1 MEPIES
7 LDPPKY
13 RTSVERMVEG
23 NRPLIVRLR
32 CSLDSEQTGMVA
44 PGGKLHVLET
54 RLAADGSLRALVL
67 VDATQATV
75 VQSPRERIGHDA
87 PPSPRSPRRARVRP
101 TVPPDSWVAEGK
113 WDEVETFD
121 PLSPFSSDSSPHS
134 LSTVTQVGT
143 PGTTPYGTSRTHR
156 ASAELLAR
164 DYGPPVALS
173 SLRGQDGNHAF
184 RRTRELTNPKPPPGS
199 VVPGAR
205 TRSPSPSL
213 QTGAVSGEQLDELT
227 ATVESFTADVLSLT
241 HGWVTAARDGH
252 ELLARV
258 HQGIDAG
265 TRRHSMELWERRKAA
280 DRLLSKVVQH
290 IASEDRGTDDAGSK
304 KLKLHTADM
313 AERRAG
319 PSLAH
324 ELTGMAED
332 PDGIGFAFGGADPGV
347 LHAHGQVVKLHTV
360 RYSIGLAGRYWLHVG
375 LRQQETRLLGSPFL
389 LEVSPGAAHARSSP
403 LPAEALPLTG
413 LVRPLKGG
421 EVSCELLVPCMQVL
435 TTAPLPSFTGEL

>member
-1 MEPIES
+1 MI
-7 LDPPKY
+7 
-13 RTSVERMVEG
+13 
-23 NRPLIVRLR
+23 
-32 CSLDSEQTGMVA
+32 A

-75 VQSPRERIGHDA
+75 VMSPRERSGYAPYDA

-121 PLSPFSSDSSPHS
+121 PLSPFSSDSSPHA
-134 LSTVTQVGT
+134 LSSFSPVG
-143 PGTTPYGTSRTHR
+143 TPYGTSRTHR
-156 ASAELLAR
+156 ASVELFAR
-164 DYGPPVALS
+164 DYGPPVAPS
-173 SLRGQDGNHAF
+173 SLRGHDGHHAF
-184 RRTRELTNPKPPPGS
+184 RRTRELSEPKPPPVS

-205 TRSPSPSL
+205 TRSPSPAF
-213 QTGAVSGEQLDELT
+213 QTGAVSGEPLDELT

-241 HGWVTAARDGH
+241 HGWVTAARNGH
-252 ELLARV
+252 ELLARI

-265 TRRHSMELWERRKAA
+265 ARRHSMELWERRKAA

-324 ELTGMAED
+324 ELTSMAED

-347 LHAHGQVVKLHTV
+347 LHAHGQV
-360 RYSIGLAGRYWLHVG
+360 
-375 LRQQETRLLGSPFL
+375 
-389 LEVSPGAAHARSSP
+389 SS
-403 LPAEALPLTG
+403 
-413 LVRPLKGG
+413 
-421 EVSCELLVPCMQVL
+421 VL
-435 TTAPLPSFTGEL
+435 